1 MVDTRQTWIWIL
13 ANIEILRRNTKA
25 RQEECQSLEI
35 RKPLFVLF
43 FFFYKYWTFYIFS
56 LIFYREVFLCSQCES
71 DYFVNQVGPWLG
83 PQKVFDLVSRRWKR
97 LFGEWMDYCL
107 HPIYPRSN
115 SSNFSLQSDSSSSSS
130 LYCLYL
136 QMIVLWSNDRLMD
149 QARPGLLVSAED
161 IESFIR

>member
-1 MVDTRQTWIWIL
+1 MPIIGNPETSF
-13 ANIEILRRNTKA
+13 
-25 RQEECQSLEI
+25 CS
-35 RKPLFVLF
+35 LF
-43 FFFYKYWTFYIFS
+43 FFTNIEHSIYFPWSFTERCFCVVNAKVIIL
-56 LIFYREVFLCSQCES
+56 LIRSVLDMVSSSGLWLC
-71 DYFVNQVGPWLG
+71 L
-83 PQKVFDLVSRRWKR
+83 QKVFDLVSRRWKR